1 MTSNETF
8 TAAGSCCR
16 QNLKSEKFHVFTW
29 QVASMGVPHVHHEFF
44 FSIQSIKTSSLLPSL
59 FRKLPRVRA
68 VSCYNY
74 DQQAQVH
81 ICASPLCVFPHT
93 YHHLCVSLVGKHK
106 ILSPQTATMKELYG
120 PEETY
125 FISHLFPYSYVF
137 RIGLKMMYVV
147 LSICRLRQHCSFV

>member
-1 MTSNETF
+1 MASCINGR
-8 TAAGSCCR
+8 AAR
-16 QNLKSEKFHVFTW
+16 APRV
-29 QVASMGVPHVHHEFF
+29 FF
-44 FSIQSIKTSSLLPSL
+44 FIQPIKTSSLLPSL

-106 ILSPQTATMKELYG
+106 ILSPQTATMKEFYG

>member
-1 MTSNETF
+1 MKHSLLQAHVVVRT
-8 TAAGSCCR
+8 
-16 QNLKSEKFHVFTW
+16 LKVKNF
-29 QVASMGVPHVHHEFF
+29 
-44 FSIQSIKTSSLLPSL
+44 TSSRGKLHQWACRTCTTSL